1 MHTSGKGGRDHLM
14 TVVPLVMLVVFVMF
28 MAGGPSSS
36 LAWLEEILRGFVNWA
51 TALIT

>member
-1 MHTSGKGGRDHLM
+1 MHTSGKGGRDQLM
-14 TVVPLVMLVVFVMF
+14 TGVPLVMLVVFVMF